1 MKQEKKEIRPEK
13 IAQKV
18 IIYFNYVSQ
27 GYSNSMA
34 RSMADIR
41 IWEHEWLMDTSPEY
55 IRIHISKRQG
65 NARGKDHEKQIK
77 RLYELE
83 NPQPKVAFTSENCEL
98 LLPRGLL

>member
-1 MKQEKKEIRPEK
+1 MKQEKKQIRPEK
-13 IAQKV
+13 IAEKV
-18 IIYFNYVSQ
+18 IVYFNYVSQ

-41 IWEHEWLMDTSPEY
+41 EWEHQWLMDTNIEY
-55 IRIHISKRQG
+55 IKIHISKRQG
-65 NARGKDHEKQIK
+65 NARPKDHEKQIK

-83 NPQPKVAFTSENCEL
+83 NPQPKVVFTSENCEL

>member
-1 MKQEKKEIRPEK
+1 MKQEKKQIRPEK
-13 IAQKV
+13 IAEKV
-18 IIYFNYVSQ
+18 IVYFNYVSQ

-83 NPQPKVAFTSENCEL
+83 NPHKQLVIKSDNCEI